1 MDTEKPRL
9 FEDCEIGTA
18 ADPHVRR
25 LSLDR
30 PAKRDTK
37 TKGDAS
43 EMRVILALVEA
54 GYAISL
60 PFGENHRYD
69 LIADD
74 GSRLLRVQVKTGR
87 LRGGVIKYSCSS
99 SHAHRGGY
107 RRSYFGEVELLAVYC
122 PDTRKVYLLPESQF
136 VATQSHMRVQ
146 PPKNNIKKGIRWA
159 QHFELA
165 QVVVRPDLPEG

>member
-1 MDTEKPRL
+1 MDTETSFPRL
-9 FEDCEIGTA
+9 FTEPEITTPA
-18 ADPHVRR
+18 SPHVRKPFP
-25 LSLDR
+25 DR

-37 TKGDAS
+37 TTGDAS

-54 GYAISL
+54 GYAVSL

-74 GSRLLRVQVKTGR
+74 GARLLRVQVKTGK

-107 RRSYFGEVELLAVYC
+107 RRPYFGEIELLAVYC
-122 PDTRKVYLLPESQF
+122 PQTRKVYLLPESQF
-136 VATQSHMRVQ
+136 VATQSHMRVH

-159 QHFELA
+159 RHFELA
-165 QVVVRPDLPEG
+165 

>member
-1 MDTEKPRL
+1 MDTETSSPRL
-9 FEDCEIGTA
+9 FTDREIAVA
-18 ADPHVRR
+18 AALPVRK

-30 PAKRDTK
+30 PTKRDTK
-37 TKGDAS
+37 TRGDAS
-43 EMRVILALVEA
+43 EMRVILALAEA
-54 GYAISL
+54 GYAVSI

-69 LIADD
+69 LIADE

-107 RRSYFGEVELLAVYC
+107 RRSYFGEIELLAVYC
-122 PDTRKVYLLPESQF
+122 PQTRKVYLLPESQF
-136 VATQSHMRVQ
+136 VATQSHMRVH

-159 QHFELA
+159 RHFELA
-165 QVVVRPDLPEG
+165 

>member
-1 MDTEKPRL
+1 MDTETSLQRLIAKP
-9 FEDCEIGTA
+9 EIA
-18 ADPHVRR
+18 APAAAQARKR
-25 LSLDR
+25 FPDR

-43 EMRVILALVEA
+43 EMRVILALSEA
-54 GYAISL
+54 GYAVSI

-107 RRSYFGEVELLAVYC
+107 RRSYFGEIELLAVYC
-122 PDTRKVYLLPESQF
+122 PQTRKVYLLPESQF
-136 VATQSHMRVQ
+136 VATQSHMRVH

-159 QHFELA
+159 RHFELA
-165 QVVVRPDLPEG
+165 